1 MKLEKIC
8 ELTRKTAEAEE
19 TKQESRTKL
28 CYFTRTRKMSFSEL
42 VYYILH
48 PGKESTCLG
57 LKHFFAMIEK
67 EENGISEQAFSKAR
81 SHLSH

>member
-19 TKQESRTKL
+19 TKQESRT
-28 CYFTRTRKMSFSEL
+28 MSFSEL

-48 PGKESTCLG
+48 PGKESTRLG